1 MEIRIPKTLDRR
13 EKFGYVAGNRIFE
26 SLCESLSNNS
36 SKLSVLI
43 GVGTTGNDGI
53 MGSSIEGRKLD
64 SIEYFSKCLKNEG

>member
-13 EKFGYVAGNRIFE
+13 DKFGYVAGNIIFKG
-26 SLCESLSNNS
+26 LCESLSNNS

-43 GVGTTGNDGI
+43 VVGTTGDGGL

-64 SIEYFSKCLKNEG
+64 SIEDFSKCLKYEG